1 MSGSGKKQRSQGGV
15 GHFLLKQSVIESKL
29 SSFQTFQYITV
40 NSSPGHD
47 IWDMAQQQ
55 QLASLSIL
63 SRHLIVTL
71 TNNISLQTRSG
82 PRQVTRMLAGL
93 GRRPWCSAGHTRDL
107 TRTGSSLCPRDS
119 SSRGRGQA
127 PAHQSKLRSGDSG
140 PRMRGQ

>member
-40 NSSPGHD
+40 NSSPGHN
-47 IWDMAQQQ
+47 IWDMARQ

-71 TNNISLQTRSG
+71 TNNISLQTRNG
-82 PRQVTRMLAGL
+82 PRRVTLMLAGL
-93 GRRPWCSAGHTRDL
+93 ERRPWCSAGHIRHL

-119 SSRGRGQA
+119 SSKGRGQA
-127 PAHQSKLRSGDSG
+127 PAHQSKLRSEGSG